1 MNIKFERTRK
11 KLWESGFIYFLPTI
25 RYHWDT
31 LGDYIEKKKHDLS
44 IIWITFKL
52 SISWRS

>member
-31 LGDYIEKKKHDLS
+31 LGDYIERKKHDLS

-52 SISWRS
+52 SVSWRS